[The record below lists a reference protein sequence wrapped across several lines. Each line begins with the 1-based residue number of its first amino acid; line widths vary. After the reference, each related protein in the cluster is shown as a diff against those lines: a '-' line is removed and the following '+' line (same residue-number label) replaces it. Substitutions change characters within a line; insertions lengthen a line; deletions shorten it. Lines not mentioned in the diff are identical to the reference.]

1 MNEAGTTL
9 ETASIK
15 EVLSALPHRYPFL
28 LVDRIINIQGDE
40 SGIGIK
46 NVTFNEPQFQGHF
59 PGNPVFP
66 GVLIIEGMAQT
77 AGALCILSGA
87 TGGGQKSVFF
97 LTIDKAKFRKSV
109 VPGDTI
115 EYHVTKKARKR
126 NMWWFR
132 CVAKVAGQVAA
143 EAEVGAMVVVE

>member
-1 MNEAGTTL
+1 MKAAATTL
-9 ETASIK
+9 EAAGIA
-15 EVLSALPHRYPFL
+15 EILRALPHRYPFL
-28 LVDRIINIQGDE
+28 MVDRIINIQGDE

-59 PGNPVFP
+59 PGIPIFP

-77 AGALCILSGA
+77 AGALCVLSGA
-87 TGGGQKSVFF
+87 TGEGHKSVFF

-115 EYHVTKKARKR
+115 EYHVAKKVRKR

-132 CVAKVAGQVAA
+132 GEAKVAGQVVA
-143 EAEVGAMVVVE
+143 EAEVGAMVVIE